1 MKIIV
6 KYIDSVMHSR
16 KPIKSVDKSQS
27 MEIYS
32 NDSVIYGNRMRKTG
46 GGARTVGGF
55 NFGLKN
61 RPIVGPLSLSLSL
74 ALPIIINHSAIIG
87 R

>member
-1 MKIIV
+1 
-6 KYIDSVMHSR
+6 MHSR
-16 KPIKSVDKSQS
+16 KPVKSVDKSQS

-61 RPIVGPLSLSLSL
+61 RPIVGPLSLSCFANNYKSFRHYWQ
-74 ALPIIINHSAIIG
+74 IINSGIF
-87 R
+87 